1 MGAISRT
8 ADLFYAFRF
17 LKLLVS
23 SWDNTE
29 AYKLGIIDD
38 KGKLLKKAQDRKTPQ
53 EKSAYTVFHR
63 LVFNV
68 KRLLNKLPFGQTK
81 LASYA
86 SALFLI
92 KENTDLTDEEI
103 RNVLNDV
110 FEDLEET
117 IDISESAQWFDKNN
131 KLAPGTYTLVQ
142 EIASPKTGEVMAHI
156 NTKVRANDFTEA
168 HGDIFGLNVYQ
179 VEHILTKQKIL
190 VTSMDLKR

>member
-117 IDISESAQWFDKNN
+117 INISESAQWFDKNN

>member
-38 KGKLLKKAQDRKTPQ
+38 KGTLLKKAKDRKTPQ

-142 EIASPKTGEVMAHI
+142 EIASPQTGEVIAHI

-168 HGDIFGLNVYQ
+168 HGNIFGLNIYQ

-190 VTSMDLKR
+190 VTSTDLKR